1 MSYKENE
8 LIKVMQINAGNKNF
22 GGVSAMT
29 LKIYKNID
37 RKKFQFDFVSPMK
50 TTYELK
56 RKEIEQL
63 GGNIV
68 ELNTSGNII
77 KRKIQLHLRLTELIK
92 RRKYQIVHINSGAFF
107 FNLQVAAIAK
117 MAGAKR
123 IIVHS
128 RNGIN
133 HNEKIK
139 NFLKV
144 PCKPLLRL
152 LATDFLTCSKEASE
166 NMFTKRMIKNNEI
179 ITIHN
184 GIDTKQYKYNENIA
198 KEYKSKL
205 NIEGKI
211 VIGNIGRFME
221 QKNHKFLLEVF
232 EKFLKINKNSV
243 LLLIGEGKLKE
254 KIKNYAK
261 ELKIDKN
268 ILFLGLR
275 EDVPNL
281 LMSMDCF
288 ILPSI
293 YEGLP
298 AVGVEAQ
305 ASGLPLILADTITK
319 EVKFS
324 ENVKY
329 LSLNESTT
337 TWANEI
343 NNMLNKGENRELAY
357 ENVKEKG
364 FDIKDTAKKIEEIYL
379 KGKN

>member
-152 LATDFLTCSKEASE
+152 LATDFLTCSKS
-166 NMFTKRMIKNNEI
+166 FCDEI
-179 ITIHN
+179 
-184 GIDTKQYKYNENIA
+184 
-198 KEYKSKL
+198 
-205 NIEGKI
+205 
-211 VIGNIGRFME
+211 
-221 QKNHKFLLEVF
+221 
-232 EKFLKINKNSV
+232 
-243 LLLIGEGKLKE
+243 
-254 KIKNYAK
+254 
-261 ELKIDKN
+261 
-268 ILFLGLR
+268 
-275 EDVPNL
+275 
-281 LMSMDCF
+281 
-288 ILPSI
+288 
-293 YEGLP
+293 
-298 AVGVEAQ
+298 
-305 ASGLPLILADTITK
+305 
-319 EVKFS
+319 
-324 ENVKY
+324 
-329 LSLNESTT
+329 
-337 TWANEI
+337 
-343 NNMLNKGENRELAY
+343 
-357 ENVKEKG
+357 
-364 FDIKDTAKKIEEIYL
+364 
-379 KGKN
+379 